1 MGLQQTRSILI
12 LLFHRRPRV
21 IAQQSPKRVSHAAL
35 HEIFLD
41 DLIEEATKEVDVRAN
56 KA

>member
-1 MGLQQTRSILI
+1 MGLQQARSILI
-12 LLFHRRPRV
+12 LLFHRCPRV
-21 IAQQSPKRVSHAAL
+21 VAQQSPKRVSHAAL
-35 HEIFLD
+35 HEVFLD